1 MSRAQVA
8 PYLVEVAPVPRV
20 SQVRIVLVAAD
31 PLSQAGVEGMLAEHP
46 RLRLV
51 PVSRAGDAHL
61 IVLVAPRP
69 DPQIADV
76 VRAATRARP
85 LPVLAVLDTPGD
97 EAQER
102 LSALGVVACLWR
114 SDISAQRLV
123 AEITDVHALVTH
135 PVSHRRLAAR
145 LVHDLDEHRRL
156 HAPDAAESAPH
167 GREADVLRLLAEGL
181 AIPEI
186 ARRLQYSERTVQ
198 KTLFAVTSRLR
209 LRNRT
214 QAMAYAWR
222 KGVL

>member
-1 MSRAQVA
+1 MSRAQAA
-8 PYLVEVAPVPRV
+8 PHPAGIAAVPRV

-31 PLSQAGVEGMLAEHP
+31 PLSQAGVEGMLATHP

-61 IVLVAPRP
+61 LVLVASRP

-76 VRAATRARP
+76 VRAVTRARP
-85 LPVLAVLDTPGD
+85 LPVLAVLDEPG
-97 EAQER
+97 EQAQAR

-114 SDISAQRLV
+114 ADVSAQRLV
-123 AEITDVHALVTH
+123 AEIADVHALLSH
-135 PVSHRRLAAR
+135 PASQPLLAAR
-145 LVHDLDEHRRL
+145 PARDLDEYRRR
-156 HAPDAAESAPH
+156 HAPDTADSAPH

-186 ARRLQYSERTVQ
+186 ARRLRYSERTVQ

-222 KGVL
+222 KGLL